1 MPRDH
6 SREQPQ
12 WLLARHSALTAR
24 QLLRAYGLLCLFSLT
39 IAAAFALRGIWT
51 IPIFSFAEL
60 GLVAIALLHY
70 LRHARDYEHIAL
82 RNGELVI
89 EQVSAG
95 HCRRHHFSPWRTRIA
110 MPQGPRQL
118 IHINDTG
125 AGGAQVDV
133 GVYATPER
141 RRQVAQELLALL
153 PPPMS
158 PPAPP

>member
-24 QLLRAYGLLCLFSLT
+24 QLLRAYGLLCLFSLV
-39 IAAAFALRGIWT
+39 IAAAFALRGLWA
-51 IPIFSFAEL
+51 IPAFSFAEL

-82 RNGELVI
+82 RDGELII

-95 HCRRHHFSPWRTRIA
+95 RCLRHHFAPWCTRIA
-110 MPQGPRQL
+110 VPQGPRQL
-118 IHINDTG
+118 IHISDMRD
-125 AGGAQVDV
+125 AARHVAV
-133 GVYATPER
+133 GVFATPER
-141 RRQVAQELLALL
+141 RLQVGQELLALL
-153 PPPMS
+153 PPPV
-158 PPAPP
+158 PPP

>member
-24 QLLRAYGLLCLFSLT
+24 QLLRAYGLLCLFSLV
-39 IAAAFALRGIWT
+39 IAAAFALRGLWY
-51 IPIFSFAEL
+51 IPVFSFAEL

-82 RNGELVI
+82 RDGELII

-95 HCRRHHFSPWRTRIA
+95 RCLLHHFAPWRTRIA
-110 MPQGPRQL
+110 VPQGPRQL
-118 IHINDTG
+118 IHISDMRD
-125 AGGAQVDV
+125 AARHVAV
-133 GVYATPER
+133 GVFATPER
-141 RRQVAQELLALL
+141 RLQVGQELLALL
-153 PPPMS
+153 PPPV
-158 PPAPP
+158 PPP

>member
-1 MPRDH
+1 MPRDD

-51 IPIFSFAEL
+51 IPVFSFAEL

-82 RNGELVI
+82 RDGELIV

-95 HCRRHHFSPWRTRIA
+95 HCRRHHYSPWRTRIA
-110 MPQGPRQL
+110 VSHGPRQW
-118 IHINDTG
+118 TWACTRRPSG
-125 AGGAQVDV
+125 AGRWRRNCWPCCHHPCRRQ
-133 GVYATPER
+133 R
-141 RRQVAQELLALL
+141 RRERLTRPATDL
-153 PPPMS
+153 PTD
-158 PPAPP
+158 

>member
-12 WLLARHSALTAR
+12 WLLARYSALTAR
-24 QLLRAYGLLCLFSLT
+24 QLLCAYGLLCLFSLT
-39 IAAAFALRGIWT
+39 IAAAFALRGLWT
-51 IPIFSFAEL
+51 IPVFSFAEL
-60 GLVAIALLHY
+60 GLVAAALQHH

-82 RNGELVI
+82 RDGELII

-95 HCRRHHFSPWRTRIA
+95 HCRRHHFSPWRTRIVV
-110 MPQGPRQL
+110 PQGPRQL
-118 IHINDTG
+118 MHINDMG
-125 AGGAQVDV
+125 DAARHVAV
-133 GVYATPER
+133 GVFATPER

-158 PPAPP
+158 PP